1 MDITIAE
8 ALCSGLWYDFD
19 ADLRASK
26 KIPLEATFSACGWS
40 SGLVGPHRTRIDHF
54 LLNHFSIA
62 AAKDVQIFRGPLAP
76 GHCPINWELGVEVFC
91 TECMMLKP
99 VESWNLP
106 LVHET
111 NKRGRREMRN
121 AFLFFKHFF
130 RPCWNRL
137 NIWMFAIFG
146 TRFVTWFMTC
156 WMRSHSRKL
165 ERKEAKCHLSK
176 KPSCYLRLRRFPAR
190 RNGFRKSAGPYMNLS

>member
-1 MDITIAE
+1 MHVRRQTIFR
-8 ALCSGLWYDFD
+8 DFPWFYSI
-19 ADLRASK
+19 L
-26 KIPLEATFSACGWS
+26 PLFY
-40 SGLVGPHRTRIDHF
+40 
-54 LLNHFSIA
+54 SIFPWFYSIQH
-62 AAKDVQIFRGPLAP
+62 VQIFRGPLAP
-76 GHCPINWELGVEVFC
+76 GHCPINLELDVEVFC

-106 LVHET
+106 PRPRN
-111 NKRGRREMRN
+111 NKRGRREMRTCWTFGCLQ
-121 AFLFFKHFF
+121 FL
-130 RPCWNRL
+130 
-137 NIWMFAIFG
+137 G

-190 RNGFRKSAGPYMNLS
+190 RNGFRKSAGPYMNLSWRLPIGNPYIPHF